1 MDMIQK
7 SPAIQF
13 GLVFL
18 AVGLLGLIAN
28 GTFNAFLILG
38 LAFTAGAYIQ
48 SRYQNK

>member
-1 MDMIQK
+1 MELLQK

-18 AVGLLGLIAN
+18 MAGLLGLIAN
-28 GTFNAFLILG
+28 GNFNAFLNLG

-48 SRYQNK
+48 SRYRQ